1 MGVVFYQVFILF
13 AFAVIGYVLGKTKK
27 ADIRQSKLLSV
38 LSVYVFLP
46 ANVFR
51 TFSSN
56 FNRTYLSEKYY
67 YVLLSAVVLLCV
79 VLMASVVSKW
89 FCKEG
94 FERSIYHYSLA
105 IPNFGYM
112 GYALAESL
120 FGSEGLLNVMMFGL
134 PMSLYVYSAAFCML
148 TKQKFSPKQLL
159 KPTIIA
165 IVLGCL
171 VGLLEIKL
179 PAIATDILGKA
190 SGCMGPV
197 SMLLTGLT
205 VAEFK
210 LKNLLFNPKLYIMTG
225 LRLLV
230 IPCAIAG
237 ALMLVGAKDAV
248 MPALLI
254 YAMPCGLNTI
264 VFPKLIGE
272 DCHIGAGLACISS
285 VLACVTIPI
294 CIELFL

>member
-1 MGVVFYQVFILF
+1 
-13 AFAVIGYVLGKTKK
+13 
-27 ADIRQSKLLSV
+27 
-38 LSVYVFLP
+38 
-46 ANVFR
+46 
-51 TFSSN
+51 
-56 FNRTYLSEKYY
+56 
-67 YVLLSAVVLLCV
+67 
-79 VLMASVVSKW
+79 
-89 FCKEG
+89 
-94 FERSIYHYSLA
+94 
-105 IPNFGYM
+105 
-112 GYALAESL
+112 
-120 FGSEGLLNVMMFGL
+120 
-134 PMSLYVYSAAFCML
+134 ML

-230 IPCAIAG
+230 IPCAIAA